1 MMRNKKNKYYLYLIA
16 ALLCISIV
24 SFLWVLFNHNVI
36 LYADA
41 TSHLNIAR
49 RIVDSKTPGFAQL
62 GSSWLP
68 LFHLLLLP
76 FAANDFLYRTGIA
89 GYCINSILFIFV
101 GIFFYK
107 ILLYVFP
114 HRKLITLVL
123 TILFCL
129 NANLLYFQT
138 TAMGEML
145 FIATSLAGTY
155 YLIKYIADTR
165 STANLTLAAFFVF
178 LSSMNRYEG
187 WFLACAEAAFVFF
200 YILLKDKNYKR
211 AEGKTVLF
219 GALALLGIVTWLV
232 YNLAIF
238 HDPLNFIHDTY
249 TAAGQQKVLY
259 AKGLLQT
266 KHNLIRSI
274 QTFAY
279 AISDISGMIL
289 SFLTI
294 IAGIWYVIRSRKI
307 AYLPILFF
315 PFAIIFFEIL
325 TLYLGITAIYVDQLY
340 PNHLFNIRYALFVYP
355 GMFLF
360 VSIFIL
366 SQKRKLFIFVLFIL
380 LVVQNILLVY
390 PNEPLTIKEGKAL
403 YGTDLGMVGAANYLH
418 RHYRGGNILA
428 SSGAVDPIFL
438 FSEIPMKEFIYEGNR
453 DIWLGSLITPQKYAQ
468 WVVMTNAG
476 NALDFVARKLEHNP
490 QFVKNYQFVARKNN
504 INIYERVK

>member
-1 MMRNKKNKYYLYLIA
+1 MMHNKEHNYYLYLVVS
-16 ALLCISIV
+16 LFFISIL
-24 SFLWVLFNHNVI
+24 SFLWILFHHNII
-36 LYADA
+36 LYADT

-76 FAANDFLYRTGIA
+76 FAANDFLYRSGIA
-89 GYCINSILFIFV
+89 GYCVNSILFIVV
-101 GIFFYK
+101 GLFFYK
-107 ILLYVFP
+107 ILLYLFP
-114 HRKLITLVL
+114 QRKLLTLLL

-145 FIATSLAGTY
+145 LIATSLAGTY
-155 YLIKYIADTR
+155 YLIKYIADTC

-178 LSSMNRYEG
+178 LSSLNRYEG
-187 WFLACAEAAFVFF
+187 WFLACAEVAFVFI
-200 YILLKDKNYKR
+200 YIILKDKNYKR

-219 GALALLGIVTWLV
+219 GALALLGIITWLV

-259 AKGLLQT
+259 ARGLLQT

-274 QTFAY
+274 QTFSF
-279 AISDISGMIL
+279 AISDVSGIIL
-289 SFLTI
+289 SVLTI
-294 IAGIWYVIRSRKI
+294 IAGMWYVIRSRKVV
-307 AYLPILFF
+307 YLPILLFF
-315 PFAIIFFEIL
+315 IAMIFFEVL
-325 TLYLGITAIYVDQLY
+325 TLYLGITAIYVEQLY

-360 VSIFIL
+360 VSVFIL
-366 SQKRKLFIFVLFIL
+366 SQKRKVLITIL
-380 LVVQNILLVY
+380 LIFLTLQNMLLVF

-438 FSEIPMKEFIYEGNR
+438 FSEIPMKDFIYEGNR
-453 DIWLGSLITPQKYAQ
+453 DIWLRSLVTPQKYAK

-490 QFVKNYQFVARKNN
+490 QFLKNYRFVARKNN